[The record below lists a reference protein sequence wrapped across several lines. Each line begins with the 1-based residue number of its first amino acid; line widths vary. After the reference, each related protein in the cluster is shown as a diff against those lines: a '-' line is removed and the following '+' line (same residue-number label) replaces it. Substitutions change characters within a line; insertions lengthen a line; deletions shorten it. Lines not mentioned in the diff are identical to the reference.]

1 MGNGRAMN
9 SHGQKG
15 SYWQQCPAGF
25 TLIELLVVIAV
36 IAILAAIL
44 LPVLSAA
51 KRKAEQVNCVNN
63 IRQLTLA
70 SYVYATDTGSHA
82 TYNDPA
88 TLWMGTEN
96 YGGNKKIL
104 VCPSTRPQP
113 PDAGAGPGAADLAW
127 IWEYSGPTNTFI
139 GSYALNG
146 WLYDQP
152 EYGAGANDQFMMNKQ
167 TMIQKPSQTPVF
179 VDAIWV
185 DIWPYETDL
194 PANDLYNPDFNDTGM
209 ARCTNPRHGGVNPG
223 SAPQDFDP
231 ANKMPGAI
239 DVGFADGHVD
249 LVKLE
254 NLWQLYWHRDWN
266 PPSPRPQ

>member
-1 MGNGRAMN
+1 MN
-9 SHGQKG
+9 AHSQKG
-15 SYWQQCPAGF
+15 RRQSPVGF

-44 LPVLSAA
+44 LPVLSSA
-51 KRKAEQVNCVNN
+51 KRKAEQANCVNN

-70 SYVYATDTGSHA
+70 SYIYATDSGSHA

-104 VCPSTRPQP
+104 ICPSTRPQP
-113 PDAGAGPGAADLAW
+113 SDVGGTAGAADMTWVWSFSSA
-127 IWEYSGPTNTFI
+127 TNTFI

-152 EYGAGANDQFMMNKQ
+152 EYGADTNVQFMMNKQ
-167 TMIQKPSQTPVF
+167 SMIQKPSQTPVF
-179 VDAIWV
+179 VDSIWV
-185 DIWPYETDL
+185 DLWPYETDL
-194 PANDLYNPDFNDTGM
+194 PAGDLYEPDFNDTGM
-209 ARCTNPRHGGVNPG
+209 ARCTIPRHGGFNPG

-239 DVGFADGHVD
+239 DVGFADAHVD